1 MRARVVRSAA
11 LRAGRRCTSHH
22 AALGVDRGA
31 APAAIKA
38 AYLDG
43 VWRTHPDRTGGD
55 ASAFRRI
62 QEAFD
67 ALQQQSGGG
76 AGSAARATEWHD
88 APTSASHP
96 PSASEAWRAW
106 AAMEAGALS
115 SAAAERLLELTVTA
129 AGAQG
134 LRDAQALLLACHER
148 RLFPHADAET
158 AAYNT
163 LLWHCGQGFTEATVD
178 DVMDATLNIL
188 KAMDSFGLQPD
199 LELLETQIFTFHGA
213 G

>member
-1 MRARVVRSAA
+1 MRSAV
-11 LRAGRRCTSHH
+11 LRVRRLCTSHH
-22 AALGVDRGA
+22 AALGIARGA

-67 ALQQQSGGG
+67 ALQQRSYGG
-76 AGSAARATEWHD
+76 AGGSARAAEWSD
-88 APTSASHP
+88 TPASASHP
-96 PSASEAWRAW
+96 ASSSEAWRAW

-148 RLFPHADAET
+148 RLFCDADAET

-163 LLWHCGQGFTEATVD
+163 LLWHCAQGFTEATVD

-188 KAMDSFGLQPD
+188 KAMDAFGLQPD